1 MRKAFSK
8 LTALLPIAALMGG
21 LSLAAVSCS
30 DDELSEEEKQQQA
43 EEQAEQGLNDAAEFW
58 NVVGQ
63 LTDDPM
69 PDEGWQTA
77 TYAPSIGE
85 PDGANTAVRI
95 VATNDAE
102 TAAARFAMLTGADI
116 DESTTDYTYQNEHV
130 GTLRYHRTGGQSL
143 AVVDVDIKQMP
154 GLSQIVYQAPE
165 GDNGYFNGTAYY
177 RFGDV
182 VKKLNSDGQYDYW
195 ICVRPAFGPAKK
207 GDSHWIS
214 VSKIPSA
221 NTKQVTK
228 IINKEKVTHSLP
240 KSLTTN
246 REHMQNLAEML
257 YAMTHAQQWAS
268 NLSTNNGYKT
278 LKYFRDFNY
287 VQLFKYNDDQF
298 FNDVAD
304 NWESRGLFKTVFGL
318 NRNDLTSELN
328 HGLNLVYSSATMSGN
343 KILLPVATYNG
354 TNLKTETLAK
364 TNSEWT
370 TAFDIQTLM
379 NPGYISYNDATG
391 QKQKAWLVRYATGA
405 TLCKGSQEAASF
417 DKYKRLTNCED
428 VFVYNKDVDNLDMN
442 NLKNIEPRVF
452 RPGIDEPTYYH
463 CGDIVRYQ
471 NRYYVCASKHNLN
484 GTARFITL
492 NDQETHTTSTCHWEG
507 YGDDVVYNDDMAS
520 SETLAAWIQ
529 NILMDDARWTEILGV
544 MQDRGLSNYTLQVVP
559 QSDVVRKDVVKG
571 LFSHENIVTEMY
583 QPDALAHDAIPAQA
597 YFFGEQ
603 INWDEKTSLVI
614 GGVTDKLLADK
625 FRWEFFAIGSNEY
638 WVPNVVCVTDNE
650 YEEITNYISSR
661 ESQSCSH
668 FQWKTLA
675 RSIPNTSDVT
685 KKTNYNIVLLAMHW
699 DHTSY
704 LDKTGFT
711 YYVLL
716 DFTKDRATHPKQ
728 SVRDYYEKNPDIWG
742 RRSITSR
749 ELTFT
754 DTGLKNSNCE
764 SVWVAKER

>member
-1 MRKAFSK
+1 MRKIFNFM
-8 LTALLPIAALMGG
+8 LTAALMGG
-21 LSLAAVSCS
+21 LSLAAISCS
-30 DDELSEEEKQQQA
+30 DDKLSEEEKQQQA
-43 EEQAEQGLNDAAEFW
+43 EEQAEQGLDAAAEFW

-102 TAAARFAMLTGADI
+102 TAARFAQLTGADI

-154 GLSQIVYQAPE
+154 GLSQIIYQAPE

-182 VKKLNSDGQYDYW
+182 VKKLNSDASYDYW

-207 GDSHWIS
+207 GDSHWIT

-559 QSDVVRKDVVKG
+559 QDKVLREDFVSG
-571 LFSHENIVTEMY
+571 LFYAQNV
-583 QPDALAHDAIPAQA
+583 IPECFKQDPLNNYTIPITA
-597 YFFGEQ
+597 YRFGYLPE
-603 INWDEKTSLVI
+603 IDGNSGLLC
-614 GGVTDKLLADK
+614 GVAEKLLADK
-625 FRWEFFAIGSNEY
+625 FRWAFFAIGSNEY
-638 WVPNVVCVTDNE
+638 WVPYVVCITDNN
-650 YEEITNYISSR
+650 YEEITNYISSC
-661 ESQSCSH
+661 ESQSDSH

-685 KKTNYNIVLLAMHW
+685 QKTNYNIVLLAMHW
-699 DHTSY
+699 EHT
-704 LDKTGFT
+704 TFFEVNT
-711 YYVLL
+711 NYYALL
-716 DFTKDRATHPKQ
+716 DFTKDWLNHPESMPRK
-728 SVRDYYEKNPDIWG
+728 RYEENPNLWG
-742 RRSITSR
+742 RRCITSR

>member
-1 MRKAFSK
+1 MKKRIN
-8 LTALLPIAALMGG
+8 LWLMAG
-21 LSLAAVSCS
+21 LVCGLGMGVTSCK
-30 DDELSEEEKQQQA
+30 DDKEPSEEEKQRQA
-43 EEQAEQGLNDAAEFW
+43 EEEADKDMTDAATFW
-58 NVVGQ
+58 SVVGQ
-63 LTDDPM
+63 LTDTTM
-69 PDEGWQTA
+69 PDDWRNA
-77 TYAPSIGE
+77 TYEPAIGE
-85 PDGANTAVRI
+85 PDGTNTAVRI
-95 VATNDAE
+95 ISAADAE
-102 TAAARFAMLTGADI
+102 SAAERFSNLVGADI
-116 DESTTDYTYQNEHV
+116 TEATTDYTFQNDLV
-130 GTLRYHRTGGQSL
+130 GTLTYHKTGGTSL
-143 AVVDVDIKQMP
+143 ATVDVSIKQMP
-154 GLSQIVYQAPE
+154 GLSQIIYKSPE
-165 GDNGYFNGTAYY
+165 QMGDNSSFKGTAYY

-182 VKKLNSDGQYDYW
+182 VQKQNADGQWDYW

-207 GDSHWIS
+207 GDSHWIT

-228 IINKEKVTHSLP
+228 IINKEKVIHSLP

-559 QSDVVRKDVVKG
+559 QDKVLREDFVSG
-571 LFSHENIVTEMY
+571 LFYAQNV
-583 QPDALAHDAIPAQA
+583 IPECFKQDPLNNYTIPITA
-597 YFFGEQ
+597 YRFGYLPE
-603 INWDEKTSLVI
+603 IDGNSGLLC
-614 GGVTDKLLADK
+614 GVAEKLLADK
-625 FRWEFFAIGSNEY
+625 FRWAFFAIGSNEY
-638 WVPNVVCVTDNE
+638 WVPYVVCITDNN
-650 YEEITNYISSR
+650 YEEITNYISSC
-661 ESQSCSH
+661 ESQSDSH

-699 DHTSY
+699 EHT
-704 LDKTGFT
+704 T
-711 YYVLL
+711 YFEVNSNYYALL
-716 DFTKDRATHPKQ
+716 DFTKDWLNHPESMPRK
-728 SVRDYYEKNPDIWG
+728 RYEENPNLWG